1 MEIVKRQKML
11 VFLAFSLLLSGCA
24 GQGDDAG
31 DAAETRFFGMD
42 TDISITA
49 YGGDAEKALTDA
61 QSKVAELEKLWS
73 VTDENS
79 EIYAIN
85 HSQGAPVN
93 VGEETG
99 RILSF
104 ALDMAKQTRGA
115 LEPTIYPVLTAWGFT
130 TRENRIPDES
140 ELEEILRDVGYG
152 NVRLSGNEVTL
163 PGGMEL
169 DLGAVGKGFAAD
181 EVSNVLKQAGVTS
194 ALLDLG
200 GNIQLIGT
208 KPDGTDWKI
217 GLRDPFGES
226 YIGVLSISDRAV
238 VTSGNYERYFI
249 GEDGKQYGHILDPAT
264 GYPAENGLAS
274 VTVVAEEGKLCDAL
288 STSLF
293 VMGQERA
300 TDYWRENQNF
310 DMILLTEKGE
320 IYLTEGLAGK
330 FELEPDYGDVKV
342 ELIKENADRKGE

>member
-1 MEIVKRQKML
+1 MGIVKRQRML
-11 VFLAFSLLLSGCA
+11 VFLAFSLFLSGCS
-24 GQGDDAG
+24 GQENGAG

-49 YGGDAEKALTDA
+49 YGKNAKEALTSA

-79 EIYAIN
+79 DIYAIN
-85 HSQGAPVN
+85 HSRGRSVN
-93 VGEETG
+93 VSEETES
-99 RILSF
+99 ILSF
-104 ALDMAKQTRGA
+104 ALDMAKQTEGA
-115 LEPTIYPVLTAWGFT
+115 LEPTIYPALTAWGFT
-130 TRENRIPDES
+130 TGENRIPDGS
-140 ELEEILRDVGYG
+140 ELEEILGDVGYE
-152 NVRLSGNEVTL
+152 NVYLSGNEVTL
-163 PGGMEL
+163 PDGMEL

-181 EVSNVLKQAGVTS
+181 EVSNVLKQGGVTS

-249 GEDGKQYGHILDPAT
+249 GEDGKQYGHILDPST
-264 GYPAENGLAS
+264 GYPVENGLAS

-293 VMGQERA
+293 VMGQEKA
-300 TDYWRENQNF
+300 ADYWREYQNF
-310 DMILLTEKGE
+310 DLILLTEKGE
-320 IYLTEGLAGK
+320 IYLTEGLADK
-330 FELEPDYGDVKV
+330 FELEPDYSDMKV
-342 ELIKENADRKGE
+342 ERIKETADRKGE

>member
-1 MEIVKRQKML
+1 MKLVKRQRIL
-11 VFLAFSLLLSGCA
+11 IFLAFSLLLSGCA

-31 DAAETRFFGMD
+31 DAAQSRFFGMD

-49 YGGDAEKALTDA
+49 YGKNAEEALTDA

-79 EIYAIN
+79 DIYTIN
-85 HSQGAPVN
+85 HSQGRPVN
-93 VGEETG
+93 VSEETEE
-99 RILSF
+99 ILSF
-104 ALDMAKQTRGA
+104 ALGMAKQTDGA
-115 LEPTIYPVLTAWGFT
+115 LEPTIYPALTAWGFT
-130 TRENRIPDES
+130 TGENRIPDKS
-140 ELEEILRDVGYG
+140 ELEEILNNVGYG

-163 PGGMEL
+163 PNGMEL

-181 EVSNVLKQAGVTS
+181 EVSKVLKQAGVTS

-226 YIGVLSISDRAV
+226 YMGVLSISDRAV
-238 VTSGNYERYFI
+238 VTSGNYERFFI

-264 GYPAENGLAS
+264 GYTQG
-274 VTVVAEEGKLCDAL
+274 
-288 STSLF
+288 
-293 VMGQERA
+293 
-300 TDYWRENQNF
+300 
-310 DMILLTEKGE
+310 
-320 IYLTEGLAGK
+320 
-330 FELEPDYGDVKV
+330 FEV
-342 ELIKENADRKGE
+342 